1 MMANPA
7 SSVDAPIARL
17 FAFVSQW
24 RRATDQRRYC
34 VIKNSQILLLLLLF
48 AANGCDRTTEDQT
61 KGASAVCEVHHSRMV
76 KTKVPVVYGLIP
88 LTDHSRA
95 RQAASTNTFPHAQE
109 FVVGARFRGST
120 AKESVI
126 YVCPDCQKALQ
137 QWEASREVQKSGR

>member
-109 FVVGARFRGST
+109 FVVGARFGGST
-120 AKESVI
+120 
-126 YVCPDCQKALQ
+126 Q
-137 QWEASREVQKSGR
+137 

>member
-1 MMANPA
+1 MTSSAIRRVLQPGA
-7 SSVDAPIARL
+7 SGALLVTSHP
-17 FAFVSQW
+17 
-24 RRATDQRRYC
+24 RRC

-109 FVVGARFRGST
+109 FVVGARFGGST